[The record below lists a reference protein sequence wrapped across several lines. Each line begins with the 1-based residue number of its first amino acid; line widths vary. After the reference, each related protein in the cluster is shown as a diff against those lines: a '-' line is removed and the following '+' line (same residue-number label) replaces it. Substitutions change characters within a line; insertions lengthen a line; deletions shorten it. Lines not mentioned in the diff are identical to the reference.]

1 MSAATPLREAFVF
14 DAVRTPRGKGKPGAP
29 MSKVLPHQL
38 VAQLVDALRH
48 RRGPG
53 PLAAVDQLNLS
64 CVGQVGPQ
72 GGHLALVAKLEAKLP
87 DSTRVQTINN
97 YCVGGLTAIANAA
110 LAVRAGDVDLAL
122 AGGVEQMS
130 LVPFL
135 GDGAS
140 FITDPAVAAH
150 LRYAPPGIAAD
161 HLAFHHDVTTAEL
174 DAVAVASHR
183 RAAQA
188 WDDGRY
194 DRWVVPVT
202 DGAGTVLS
210 ARDETIVADMTL
222 ERIRTL
228 PPVFEQMGR
237 EHYDAVVARN
247 HSRRPVEHR
256 HTIAHCPPIA
266 DGAALVLLGSA
277 EAGARHGLEPLARLS
292 HVVEAAAD
300 PIEQLG
306 AGVVAM
312 ERLFARGGFGLEDID
327 VIEYMEA
334 FAVVPA
340 LFQRTYSVEPAAMNV
355 NGGHLA
361 MGHPMGA
368 TGAILVTAVVAELQ
382 RTGARRGLTV
392 AHGGSGVG
400 VAAVLDAP

>member
-1 MSAATPLREAFVF
+1 M
-14 DAVRTPRGKGKPGAP
+14 
-29 MSKVLPHQL
+29 
-38 VAQLVDALRH
+38 
-48 RRGPG
+48 
-53 PLAAVDQLNLS
+53 
-64 CVGQVGPQ
+64 
-72 GGHLALVAKLEAKLP
+72 
-87 DSTRVQTINN
+87 
-97 YCVGGLTAIANAA
+97 
-110 LAVRAGDVDLAL
+110 
-122 AGGVEQMS
+122 
-130 LVPFL
+130 
-135 GDGAS
+135 
-140 FITDPAVAAH
+140 TDE
-150 LRYAPPGIAAD
+150 
-161 HLAFHHDVTTAEL
+161 T
-174 DAVAVASHR
+174 
-183 RAAQA
+183 
-188 WDDGRY
+188 
-194 DRWVVPVT
+194 
-202 DGAGTVLS
+202 GTVLS
-210 ARDETIVADMTL
+210 ARDETIVADMTV
-222 ERIRTL
+222 EPISTL

-237 EHYDAVVARN
+237 EQYDALVARDD
-247 HSRRPVEHR
+247 SRRPVEHR

-292 HVVEAAAD
+292 HIVEAAAD

-340 LFQRTYSVEPAAMNV
+340 LFHRTYSVEPAAMNV